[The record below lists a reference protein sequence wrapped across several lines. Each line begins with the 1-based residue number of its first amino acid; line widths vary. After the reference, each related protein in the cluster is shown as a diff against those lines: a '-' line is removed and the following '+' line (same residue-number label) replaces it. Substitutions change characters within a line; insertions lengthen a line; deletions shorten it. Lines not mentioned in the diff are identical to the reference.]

1 MRRFSVRRMVA
12 VFAVASAMISTA
24 EAARVH
30 RSIFYENTPFGSLAW
45 VRGSPTRASAKTK
58 LAIDDLTGESCI
70 NLPASGAQWFMVNH
84 RDEEMEGQTGY
95 FSVRILYQFDKD
107 HPEDSRTGIH
117 LQRNGNWFDAK
128 GKQIA
133 RDYERNPEQIALS
146 GKDFISLHDP
156 VKGKESVSLAA
167 LEDAVGPWHMKPTEQ
182 DEITWVDRHLQ
193 GAQLKAY
200 LGATTEALSA
210 RFIRFTATSGSSS
223 GEPVLF
229 WLDPRGATS
238 ALILVDAPRHTSA
251 GSRRVYSVLF
261 GGTCP

>member
-1 MRRFSVRRMVA
+1 MRCFSVRRMVA

-45 VRGSPTRASAKTK
+45 VRGSATRPAARTK
-58 LAIDDLTGESCI
+58 LVVDDLTAETCI

-84 RDEEMEGQTGY
+84 RDEQLEGQMGY
-95 FSVRILYQFDKD
+95 FSVRILYQFDQD
-107 HPEDSRTGIH
+107 HPQDSRTGIH
-117 LQRNGNWFDAK
+117 LQRNGNWFDGT

-146 GKDFISLHDP
+146 EEAFITLHAPGKDQ
-156 VKGKESVSLAA
+156 EAASLAA
-167 LEDAVGPWHMKPTEQ
+167 LEEAVGPWHMKPTAE
-182 DEITWVDRHLQ
+182 DESTWADRHLQ
-193 GAQLKAY
+193 GARLKAY
-200 LGATTEALSA
+200 LGPTTEAISA
-210 RFIRFTATSGSSS
+210 RFIRFTATSSSSS

-238 ALILVDAPRHTSA
+238 ALILVDAPRHTYA
-251 GSRRVYSVLF
+251 AARRVYSFLF